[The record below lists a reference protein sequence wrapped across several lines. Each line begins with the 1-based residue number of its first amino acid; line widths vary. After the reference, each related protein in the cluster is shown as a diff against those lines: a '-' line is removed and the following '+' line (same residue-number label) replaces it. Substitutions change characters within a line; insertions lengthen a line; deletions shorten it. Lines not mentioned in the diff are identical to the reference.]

1 MRKHF
6 GWKDPDEIM
15 KRVLQHTAS
24 FTSLAEE
31 RKMLEFSAQ
40 SASSSAVQ
48 EFIANH
54 PDQEQGLVDII
65 QRVNALET
73 VLNGN
78 PPSEDTDLLKVCKR
92 FDISWPEMQVYKDIP
107 NCQPLKPH
115 QIADLGIIFDKLDS
129 IGHVLLCNDRGLGK
143 TKVSAAMVECRARDI
158 EAKAAADPDGDQA
171 GRQFGGGNIL
181 EKGEFLGFLQKLSPT
196 NPRSGRTVILTTYST
211 LRLREV
217 ATVEQRFVFEH
228 PEQSGP
234 PPKRQ
239 RTEKNTVPNV
249 AHVSSSEDE
258 ADNSDDDEMSQQRS
272 ARKDT
277 KRIRTYYGGG
287 PELKGKRLET
297 LAQGDERTPDGIL
310 VEYRLQNED
319 LGKIRWGF
327 LIVDE
332 AHIARK
338 VSGVYNHI
346 FKLLDW
352 RNLI

>member
-6 GWKDPDEIM
+6 GWKDPDEIL

-54 PDQEQGLVDII
+54 PDQEQGLADSI
-65 QRVNALET
+65 RRANTLEM
-73 VLNGN
+73 VLNES
-78 PPSEDTDLLKVCKR
+78 PPPEDTDLLEVCKS
-92 FDISWPEMQVYKDIP
+92 FNISWPEMQVYKDIP

-129 IGHVLLCNDRGLGK
+129 IGHILLCNKRGLGK
-143 TKVSAAMVECRARDI
+143 TKVFAAMVECRARDI
-158 EAKAAADPDGDQA
+158 EAKAATDPDGDQA
-171 GRQFGGGNIL
+171 VYFPTMVVNPVSTIHQTHAEFKQNFPGLNVLLYYATKSQARQFGDANIL

-211 LRLREV
+211 LQRREV
-217 ATVEQRFVFEH
+217 TTVERRFVFEDR
-228 PEQSGP
+228 EESGP

-239 RTEKNTVPNV
+239 RTEKNTGSNAVHD
-249 AHVSSSEDE
+249 ASSEDE
-258 ADNSDDDEMSQQRS
+258 ADDSDDDEMAQQRS

-277 KRIRTYYGGG
+277 KRIRTYYKGD

-297 LAQGDERTPDGIL
+297 LAQGD
-310 VEYRLQNED
+310 
-319 LGKIRWGF
+319 
-327 LIVDE
+327 
-332 AHIARK
+332 
-338 VSGVYNHI
+338 
-346 FKLLDW
+346 
-352 RNLI
+352 